1 MGRML
6 EKDALRMQAEEF
18 TLLSRIR
25 LKYLKRAIGNS
36 QCGKRKAESSD
47 SAPDLFLKMH
57 DGLLGLLLEPP
68 GIHENHAILHQSV

>member
-6 EKDALRMQAEEF
+6 EKDALRMRAEEF
-18 TLLSRIR
+18 TLPVPDTIKLSEEGNREFSMRKKKGRVKR
-25 LKYLKRAIGNS
+25 LCPGIS
-36 QCGKRKAESSD
+36 
-47 SAPDLFLKMH
+47 LKMH